1 MRAGTGFLSDKPH
14 SRRRIPGQTKGNFDV
29 LFMKHFPDYCVF
41 TKWRRIMMLLA
52 LADRTMPN
60 MNKKPPLIEDLR
72 AHSQEQIAELRLLL
86 ETGLTGRPDPRRPG
100 FFELD
105 GVANVYYVF
114 RYPTGHKVLLLAAW
128 QREVDPVA
136 EMVAYSCPAA

>member
-1 MRAGTGFLSDKPH
+1 MYLRMED
-14 SRRRIPGQTKGNFDV
+14 R
-29 LFMKHFPDYCVF
+29 
-41 TKWRRIMMLLA
+41 MML
-52 LADRTMPN
+52 N
-60 MNKKPPLIEDLR
+60 GNKKPPLIEDLR

-86 ETGLTGRPDPRRPG
+86 DTGLTGRPDPRRPG

-128 QREVDPVA
+128 QREADPVA

>member
-1 MRAGTGFLSDKPH
+1 MFLRMED
-14 SRRRIPGQTKGNFDV
+14 R
-29 LFMKHFPDYCVF
+29 
-41 TKWRRIMMLLA
+41 MML
-52 LADRTMPN
+52 N
-60 MNKKPPLIEDLR
+60 GSKKPPLIEDLR
-72 AHSQEQIAELRLLL
+72 AHSQEQVAELRFLL

-114 RYPTGHKVLLLAAW
+114 RYPAGHKVLLLAAW

>member
-1 MRAGTGFLSDKPH
+1 MMISGFKE
-14 SRRRIPGQTKGNFDV
+14 
-29 LFMKHFPDYCVF
+29 
-41 TKWRRIMMLLA
+41 
-52 LADRTMPN
+52 RTMSN
-60 MNKKPPLIEDLR
+60 ISKQPPLIEDLR
-72 AHSQEQIAELRLLL
+72 AHSAEQLAELRVLL
-86 ETGLTGRPDPRRPG
+86 GAGIAGRPDKRRPG
-100 FFELD
+100 FFEID

>member
-1 MRAGTGFLSDKPH
+1 MYLRMED
-14 SRRRIPGQTKGNFDV
+14 R
-29 LFMKHFPDYCVF
+29 
-41 TKWRRIMMLLA
+41 MML
-52 LADRTMPN
+52 N
-60 MNKKPPLIEDLR
+60 GNKKPPLIEDLR
-72 AHSQEQIAELRLLL
+72 AHSREQVAELRLLL
-86 ETGLTGRPDPRRPG
+86 DAGFTGRPDPRRPG

-128 QREVDPVA
+128 QREADPVA

>member
-1 MRAGTGFLSDKPH
+1 LPGDAPPFGERNAGEL
-14 SRRRIPGQTKGNFDV
+14 RGNFDV
-29 LFMKHFPDYCVF
+29 LFMKHLADYCVF
-41 TKWRRIMMLLA
+41 TKGRRTMMLLA
-52 LADRTMPN
+52 LADRMLTL
-60 MNKKPPLIEDLR
+60 NKKPPLIEDLR
-72 AHSQEQIAELRLLL
+72 EHSEEQLAELRFLL
-86 ETGLTGRPDPRRPG
+86 EKGVPGRPDPRRPG